1 MLVESLQILEDDVAR
16 TLQGIQA
23 RRKAIDRGID
33 SLFRISETVWTE
45 EPLSGGTSRTL
56 VRLFSDFFP
65 EYLRWTEHVFGNLVE
80 VFWAVCKRGGVD
92 GRFDLRGATR
102 LLTSKGHRRV
112 TDGYVEDIR
121 NGIAHGNVRFTGTHV
136 EFGIVRP
143 TRLVAVECLNTFDRL
158 CRTSNALA
166 LALTLFWIRHR
177 TKAATVGQIPLSLVT
192 RFAAG
197 AVNRTGCRILGA
209 IESDVALAGKQLHV
223 AVEMNER
230 NRAHVL
236 LQSARIAAHF
246 LNAGATGYNRVLCEL
261 DHGEAVT
268 SLAIIKPN
276 ALKALLDAD
285 ASVDRLAEVFD
296 ETQLLWFDESRWRTR
311 LRAWRIIFRSAAQ
324 RAGHQ
329 IVENWRNAGLW
340 TGKGRFRIREVEN
353 VSVSGI
359 ARVRLIAVLY
369 EPSDAGNI
377 PVVDEIL
384 RELVKVG
391 RRRLVPSRTGNL
403 DKGVRWLRR
412 PAHVFVDLYRTD
424 GPVRWLRSGGWVGG
438 NLVAVA
444 ERTWGE
450 RKPVL
455 VQNPESVHRGIRI
468 RYQIDAEA
476 AGHAIEQVLRMRQDF
491 RAQRSAQDT
500 S

>member
-1 MLVESLQILEDDVAR
+1 M
-16 TLQGIQA
+16 
-23 RRKAIDRGID
+23 
-33 SLFRISETVWTE
+33 
-45 EPLSGGTSRTL
+45 
-56 VRLFSDFFP
+56 FF
-65 EYLRWTEHVFGNLVE
+65 
-80 VFWAVCKRGGVD
+80 
-92 GRFDLRGATR
+92 
-102 LLTSKGHRRV
+102 
-112 TDGYVEDIR
+112 
-121 NGIAHGNVRFTGTHV
+121 
-136 EFGIVRP
+136 
-143 TRLVAVECLNTFDRL
+143 
-158 CRTSNALA
+158 
-166 LALTLFWIRHR
+166 
-177 TKAATVGQIPLSLVT
+177 
-192 RFAAG
+192 
-197 AVNRTGCRILGA
+197 
-209 IESDVALAGKQLHV
+209 
-223 AVEMNER
+223 
-230 NRAHVL
+230 